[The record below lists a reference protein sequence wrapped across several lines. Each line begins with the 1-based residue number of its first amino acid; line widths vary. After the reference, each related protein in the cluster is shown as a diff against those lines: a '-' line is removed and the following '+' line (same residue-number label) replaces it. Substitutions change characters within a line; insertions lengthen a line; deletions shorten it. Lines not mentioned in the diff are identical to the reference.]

1 MIFSRLTT
9 FCYMHAVHISSLRIE
24 ISTTTLLDS
33 VGICLWVY
41 VLLPL
46 ALKARFLM
54 VFYCQEVH
62 PQIPK
67 STKEWV
73 SKASGYTKEGMRLT

>member
-1 MIFSRLTT
+1 
-9 FCYMHAVHISSLRIE
+9 MHTVHISPLRIE
-24 ISTTTLLDS
+24 ISTTTFLDS
-33 VGICLWVY
+33 VGVRLWVY

-54 VFYCQEVH
+54 VFYYQEVH

-67 STKEWV
+67 STKE
-73 SKASGYTKEGMRLT
+73 